1 MKIIKQDKDIYL
13 NYLNKSIIVNY
24 RESFFIGMYTRLS
37 DSNIFILTTSNLS
50 TFRGSNSVENTYKI
64 LKASHENGDIKNLI
78 IDHDLYNKYKD
89 SYCSI
94 ISKKVVDYYIKKQNN
109 V

>member
-37 DSNIFILTTSNLS
+37 DSNIFILTTSNIS
-50 TFRGSNSVENTYKI
+50 GFRESNSVENTYKI
-64 LKASHENGDIKNLI
+64 LKASYENGDIKNLI
-78 IDHDLYNKYKD
+78 IDHDFYNKHKD

-109 V
+109 M

>member
-24 RESFFIGMYTRLS
+24 RELFFIGMYTRLS
-37 DSNIFILTTSNLS
+37 DSNTFILTTSNLS
-50 TFRGSNSVENTYKI
+50 GFRGSNSVENTYKI
-64 LKASHENGDIKNLI
+64 LKESYENGDIKNLI

-94 ISKKVVDYYIKKQNN
+94 ISKKVVD
-109 V
+109 